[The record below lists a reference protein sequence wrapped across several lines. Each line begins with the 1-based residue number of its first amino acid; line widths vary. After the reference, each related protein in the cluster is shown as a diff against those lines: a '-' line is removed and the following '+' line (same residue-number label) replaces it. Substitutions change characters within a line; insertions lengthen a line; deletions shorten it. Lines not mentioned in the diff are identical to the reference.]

1 MKKKILAGII
11 VVALIAAIVIVIIS
25 LAGNSKEKEQ
35 NNVQNPSGKPT
46 CAHDDPSQIEIKKAV
61 EPSCMG
67 LGLTEG
73 KKCNKCGTMIVPQT
87 LIPEIDCIEGE
98 WTVELEPTETEDGYE
113 CTRCVMCFEVINERI
128 IPAGSGN

>member
-11 VVALIAAIVIVIIS
+11 VVALIVAVVIVIIS
-25 LAGNSKEKEQ
+25 LGGNSKEKEQ
-35 NNVQNPSGKPT
+35 NNVQNPSDKPT
-46 CAHDDPSQIEIKKAV
+46 CAHDDPSQIVVKKASD
-61 EPSCMG
+61 PTCMG
-67 LGLTEG
+67 PGLTEG
-73 KKCNKCGTMIVPQT
+73 KQCKKCGVMIVRQT
-87 LIPEIDCIEGE
+87 TIPEINCIEGE